1 MSKRLDLI
9 KSLIV
14 PTKVIADVG
23 CDHGLIAE
31 YCTKVAERV
40 IASDISEKCLQ
51 KAKDKLVGAKNVSFI
66 CCDGLKYTCDEAI
79 ISGMGGIL
87 ISRILREAECL
98 PKTLIVSPHRD
109 EGLVRTTLIEL
120 GYGIDADIPVFD
132 RSKYYSVI
140 RADKDCG
147 IRQLSHLQ
155 TLFGVDCAT
164 PNDVLKKRLFQLL
177 DTYSV
182 APQQNGQILSDI
194 KAVMQLQQIVN
205 IE

>member
-14 PTKVIADVG
+14 PSGVIADVG

-31 YCTKVAERV
+31 YCLDIADRV

-51 KAKDKLVGAKNVSFI
+51 KARDRLSHASNVTFI
-66 CCDGLKYTCDEAI
+66 CCDGLGYECDEAI

-87 ISRILREAECL
+87 IARLLREAKSL

-120 GYGIDADIPVFD
+120 GYGIDRDIPIYD
-132 RSKYYSVI
+132 KNKYYSVI
-140 RADKDCG
+140 RADKESG
-147 IRQLSHLQ
+147 VKELSHLQ
-155 TLFGVDCAT
+155 TLFGVDCDKPSDA
-164 PNDVLKKRLFQLL
+164 LARRLNQLYA
-177 DTYSV
+177 TYSL
-182 APQQNGQILSDI
+182 APDANSQRLSDVT
-194 KAVMQLQQIVN
+194 AAMRLQN
-205 IE
+205 ITP